1 MNCERVR
8 ARLSALV
15 DGELPPAEAA
25 AVREH
30 LAACPTCR
38 AEEAE
43 LRRLREEVAR
53 HLAPPAVD
61 EEEWGEMARTVV
73 SRQARRLGWGLLL
86 PAVLVLVGGG
96 LGMFFVDPE
105 VPTWVRIGV
114 GALVGGLVALFVS
127 ALADRLEARRHER
140 YEEVER

>member
-1 MNCERVR
+1 MTCDRTR
-8 ARLSALV
+8 ARLSAFV
-15 DGELPPAEAA
+15 DGELPPGEAA
-25 AVREH
+25 EVREH
-30 LAACPTCR
+30 LASCPSCR

-43 LRRLREEVAR
+43 LLRLRRELAR
-53 HLAPPAVD
+53 HLAPPAVG

-73 SRQARRLGWGLLL
+73 ARQARRLGWTLLL

-96 LGMFFVDPE
+96 LGTLFFDPE
-105 VPTWVRIGV
+105 VPAWVRAGL